1 MVSRRRFLF
10 APLCLLPLPVLA
22 ATAAT
27 AELVES
33 CGPGWERVNGSWLL
47 WNKCTKQFASDDEW
61 WRAWAS
67 RAKFSLNKG
76 NLKWMTS

>member
-47 WNKCTKQFASDDEW
+47 WNRNTKLFDVDKEWFAARTFKMKKEI
-61 WRAWAS
+61 A
-67 RAKFSLNKG
+67 NG
-76 NLKWMTS
+76 